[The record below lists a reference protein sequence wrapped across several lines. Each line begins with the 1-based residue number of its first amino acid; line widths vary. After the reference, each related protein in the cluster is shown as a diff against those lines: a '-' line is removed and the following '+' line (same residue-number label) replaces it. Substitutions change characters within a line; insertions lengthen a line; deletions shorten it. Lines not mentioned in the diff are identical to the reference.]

1 MVTSAT
7 KQVLAIIVSFSGTEG
22 LERWAQRMAAL
33 LTQHAAGQ
41 KRGNS
46 NHSVK
51 NEYCFAAIRRA
62 DPLPFFAECFLKP
75 YDSSGLLWARMLL
88 VALDSSVWKTKN

>member
-41 KRGNS
+41 N
-46 NHSVK
+46 V
-51 NEYCFAAIRRA
+51 EVQIIQ
-62 DPLPFFAECFLKP
+62 
-75 YDSSGLLWARMLL
+75 
-88 VALDSSVWKTKN
+88 